1 MNDAARS
8 AAASLTM
15 SAKRARTAGDQ
26 RPHQRPLRAI
36 VNIEYMQEAYQASSQ
51 MPMTAGWWHVSPE
64 GVLAPS
70 INLSV
75 GLPKRA

>member
-51 MPMTAGWWHVSPE
+51 LPIAGWWLMPPE
-64 GVLAPS
+64 GALAVS
-70 INLSV
+70 INLPA
-75 GLPKRA
+75 GFPKRA